1 MLGGAWLAGALVLS
15 SSAQAQDDGRY
26 DTEAFL
32 GNTRL
37 RGFGL
42 SAGVRFGMVRPSGGF
57 DPMNWDSLAARGFMV
72 APRVS
77 MWSEIGNNIS
87 YATLGVSFQPG
98 EQPDD
103 VFLLNVL
110 RNTQV
115 EGGLNVDLYDFDV
128 GVRAGVSLFP
138 GSNWRPSYGVRLASV
153 PPPELN
159 QSSHPGAEILAYVT
173 DQGLPQIAF
182 SAIWDTPYLV
192 PAIDA
197 YRDWRDPSGGE
208 NPYGRAVAD

>member
-1 MLGGAWLAGALVLS
+1 MLGGAWLAGALLLS
-15 SSAQAQDDGRY
+15 SSAHAQDDDRFP
-26 DTEAFL
+26 TTAFL

-42 SAGVRFGMVRPSGGF
+42 SVGVRFGLVKARGTY
-57 DPMNWDSLAARGFMV
+57 DPMDWDSLAARGFMA

-87 YATLGVSFQPG
+87 YGTLGVSFQPG

-103 VFLLNVL
+103 VFLINIL

-115 EGGLNVDLYDFDV
+115 EAGLNVDLYDFDL

-138 GSNWRPSYGVRLASV
+138 DSNWRPSYGVRIASV
-153 PPPELN
+153 PPPG
-159 QSSHPGAEILAYVT
+159 SSRHPGAEILAYIT
-173 DQGLPQIAF
+173 DDGLPQFAF
-182 SAIWDTPYLV
+182 SANWDTPYLV
-192 PAIDA
+192 PVIDA
-197 YRDWRDPSGGE
+197 YRDWRDPEGGD
-208 NPYGRAVAD
+208 NPYARSAE